1 MANINKLLNDYLNY
15 LEIEKNRS
23 IKTRENY
30 ERYLK
35 AFLEFGK
42 IKTEKGITPD
52 IIREFRLFL
61 ARRNIKKNTQSY
73 YVIALRNFLKYM
85 NKRDIDVLSP
95 EKIELPKI
103 PTRQI
108 EIIEY
113 PDLERLLAAPNGSDL
128 RSLRDKA
135 ILEMLFSTGLRI
147 SELCALNRSFDLK
160 RGEISIRGKGGKLRI
175 VFLSERAKTAIK
187 NYLEK
192 RGDAEEALF
201 VSLTKTKPLP
211 TACLPVRQGRQAKII
226 GRILP
231 RTIQRIVDFYSR
243 KAGIPQKVHP
253 HTIRHLFAT
262 DLLIGGADL
271 RSVQELLGHANVA
284 TTQIYTHI
292 TNKEL
297 REIHQTF
304 HGRRR
309 K

>member
-30 ERYLK
+30 EHYLK
-35 AFLEFGK
+35 VFLEFGK
-42 IKTEKGITPD
+42 VKTEKNITPD

-61 ARRNIKKNTQSY
+61 ARRSIKKTTQSY
-73 YVIALRNFLKYM
+73 YVIAIRNFLKYM
-85 NKRDIDVLSP
+85 NKRDIKVMSP
-95 EKIELPKI
+95 DKIELPKI

-113 PDLERLLAAPNGSDL
+113 ADLERLLATPKGSDL

-135 ILEMLFSTGLRI
+135 IMEILFSTGLRI
-147 SELCALNRSFDLK
+147 SELCALNRHIDLK
-160 RGEISIRGKGGKLRI
+160 RGEISVRGKGGKLRV
-175 VFLSERAKTAIK
+175 VFLSERAKNAIK

-192 RGDAEEALF
+192 RGDTEEALF
-201 VSLTKTKPLP
+201 ISLTK
-211 TACLPVRQGRQAKII
+211 ANNSKII

-284 TTQIYTHI
+284 TTQIYTHL

>member
-1 MANINKLLNDYLNY
+1 MENGKINNTMADINKLLNDYLNY

-23 IKTRENY
+23 IKTCENY

-35 AFLEFGK
+35 AFFEFGK
-42 IKTEKGITPD
+42 IKTEKGITPEVV
-52 IIREFRLFL
+52 REFRLFL
-61 ARRNIKKNTQSY
+61 ARKNIKKNTQSY

-85 NKRDIDVLSP
+85 NKRDIEVLSP

-113 PDLERLLAAPNGSDL
+113 PDLERLLAAPKDLDL

-147 SELCALNRSFDLK
+147 SELCALNRNFDLK
-160 RGEISIRGKGGKLRI
+160 RGELSVRGKGGKLRV
-175 VFLSERAKTAIK
+175 VFLSKRAKIAIK

-201 VSLTKTKPLP
+201 ISLTKVKPLP
-211 TACLPVRQGRQAKII
+211 AGRHGLPAGRQAKII

-243 KAGIPQKVHP
+243 KPAFRKKC
-253 HTIRHLFAT
+253 IRTPSAT
-262 DLLIGGADL
+262 FSPPIYSSAEPTCARCKNYWAMPMFLRLKFTLI
-271 RSVQELLGHANVA
+271 
-284 TTQIYTHI
+284 
-292 TNKEL
+292 
-297 REIHQTF
+297 
-304 HGRRR
+304 
-309 K
+309 